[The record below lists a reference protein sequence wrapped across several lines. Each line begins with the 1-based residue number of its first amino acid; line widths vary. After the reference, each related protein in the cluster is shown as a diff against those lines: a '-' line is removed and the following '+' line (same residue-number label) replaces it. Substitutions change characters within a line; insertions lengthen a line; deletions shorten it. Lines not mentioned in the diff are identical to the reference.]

1 MFTTSQGTALPNTG
15 ESHSMDGDLPPLSI
29 FLAHLKVFIKKTN
42 FEINNQIS
50 NYDS

>member
-1 MFTTSQGTALPNTG
+1 MFTTSQGTALPNKG
-15 ESHSMDGDLPPLSI
+15 GSHSMDGDLPSLSI
-29 FLAHLKVFIKKTN
+29 FLAYLKVFNKKSN